1 MRWHH
6 FAYLIGLVSMTG
18 RIEPNRRPQS
28 LLIHGSPGSGKTAA
42 MERFMSD
49 DHTTGLNPHMTFL
62 TNATTMG
69 LQTILKEH
77 VPRGVSHLMV
87 PEFQSL
93 LLKRGGVWETML
105 GTLLP
110 AMEEGVRDVYVG
122 PKQVAYGGARV
133 GLIAAMPTDAY
144 FHHREMLHN
153 VGFLSRMMV
162 IRYERA
168 PEFVL
173 EARHRLNEGDRTE
186 LVKIGVDLPSSIRVH
201 VPQAIAQWLT
211 EYAATIDSTN
221 IHREASR
228 FQALAQAI
236 AFNSGATTVRREHLA
251 VLMELEPFWRQV

>member
-1 MRWHH
+1 MMRWHEL
-6 FAYLIGLVSMTG
+6 AYLIGLVSMTG
-18 RIEPNRRPQS
+18 RIEPARRPQS

-49 DHTTGLNPHMTFL
+49 DHVTGLNPHMTFL

-122 PKQVAYGGARV
+122 PKQVAYGGARA

-153 VGFLSRMMV
+153 VGFLSRMLV
-162 IRYERA
+162 VRYERA
-168 PEFVL
+168 SEFVL
-173 EARHRLNEGDRTE
+173 EARHRYNEGDRTE
-186 LVKIGVDLPSSIRVH
+186 LTKIEIDMPSSIKVH
-201 VPQAIAQWLT
+201 VPERIAAFIT

-221 IHREASR
+221 IHRESNR

-236 AFNSGATTVRREHLA
+236 AFTDRSAVVKQKHLA
-251 VLMELEPFWRQV
+251 MLVGLEHF